1 MGRAVSG
8 GGGLRLLTLGS
19 GLAAAGAGAVLG
31 LGAERLAVGRPLLPG
46 RRPPRREV
54 PLGSLSGRPLVVRA
68 GDGTEL
74 HVEVDD
80 LPGDERAVAEAEH
93 RPTVVLSHGY
103 GLNLDFW
110 HVQRLALR
118 GRYRLVLW
126 DQRGHGRSERGPKGS
141 ATIDQ
146 VGEDLED
153 VIAAT
158 CPEGPLVLLGHS
170 MGGMAVMAMAS
181 RRPEL
186 VAERVVGTAL
196 ISTSAGGMDT
206 NDFGFAALAPL
217 LRRVAPTVLGLL
229 SRQAALVERTRAVGG
244 DLESLLVRHWS
255 YASDVPQDLV
265 DFTAHMIAGTSVEVI
280 DDFFPAFARHDKAEA
295 LEALSGGEV
304 LVLVGDGDL
313 LTPPSHSEE
322 ILRRLPTAEYVVVH
336 DAGHLVPLEHPEI
349 VQAAVE
355 HLLERTARVV
365 DHDRAQE
372 AADAGEGPPVA
383 GGAG

>member
-1 MGRAVSG
+1 MTSG
-8 GGGLRLLTLGS
+8 DNLRLLHLGA
-19 GLAAAGAGAVLG
+19 GLAAAGAGALLG

-54 PLGSLSGRPLVVRA
+54 PLGSLSGRRVVVRA

-80 LPGDERAVAEAEH
+80 LPEAERAAAEAER

-170 MGGMAVMAMAS
+170 MGGMAVMALAS
-181 RRPEL
+181 RRPDL

-196 ISTSAGGMDT
+196 IATSAGGMDT
-206 NDFGFAALAPL
+206 NDFGLAALAPL
-217 LRRVAPTVLGLL
+217 LHRFAPTALGLL
-229 SRQAALVERTRAVGG
+229 SRQAALVERTRALGG
-244 DLESLLVRHWS
+244 DLESVLVRHWS
-255 YASDVPQDLV
+255 YASPVPQDLV
-265 DFTAHMIAGTSVEVI
+265 DFTAHMIAGTSVAVI
-280 DDFFPAFARHDKAEA
+280 DDFFPAFALHDKAEA

-313 LTPPSHSEE
+313 LTPPSYSED
-322 ILRRLPTAEYVVVH
+322 ILRRLPTAEYVLVR
-336 DAGHLVPLEHPEI
+336 DGGHLVPLEHPEV
-349 VQAAVE
+349 VQDAVE
-355 HLLERTARVV
+355 HLLARAARVV
-365 DHDRAQE
+365 EHDRAQAVAE
-372 AADAGEGPPVA
+372 TAQDALPE

>member
-1 MGRAVSG
+1 MSG
-8 GGGLRLLTLGS
+8 SDGLRLLTLGA

-54 PLGSLSGRPLVVRA
+54 PLGSLSGRRVVVRA

-74 HVEVDD
+74 HAEVDD
-80 LPGDERAVAEAEH
+80 LPEEEGAAARAEH

-126 DQRGHGRSERGPKGS
+126 DQRGHGRSERGPDGS
-141 ATIDQ
+141 AEIDQ

-158 CPEGPLVLLGHS
+158 CPDGPLVLLGHS
-170 MGGMAVMAMAS
+170 MGGMAVMALAA

-196 ISTSAGGMDT
+196 ISTSAGGMDA
-206 NDFGFAALAPL
+206 NDYGFAALAPV
-217 LRRVAPTVLGLL
+217 LRRVAPAALGVLT
-229 SRQAALVERTRAVGG
+229 RRAALVERTRTLGG
-244 DLESLLVRHWS
+244 DLEALLVRHWS
-255 YASDVPQDLV
+255 YASDVPQDVV
-265 DFTAHMIAGTSVEVI
+265 DFTARMIAGTSVEVI
-280 DDFFPAFARHDKAEA
+280 GDFFPAFDRHDKAEA

-304 LVLVGDGDL
+304 LVLVGDSDL
-313 LTPPSHSEE
+313 LTPPSYSED
-322 ILRRLPTAEYVVVH
+322 ILRRLPTAEYVVVR
-336 DAGHLVPLEHPEI
+336 DAGHLVPLEHPEV
-349 VQAAVE
+349 VQEAVE
-355 HLLERTARVV
+355 DLLARTARVV
-365 DHDRAQE
+365 AHDRGRAP
-372 AADAGEGPPVA
+372 AGAE
-383 GGAG
+383 GAG